1 MTPEQAQEIT
11 RLRTLNVAPKQIA
24 RQLGLRP
31 AEVNNYIREQ
41 ATEVA
46 LTRAAKGELFPIER
60 CLINENAAKHLLT
73 PKQGK
78 GGLLKKILH
87 REQKASLEEDGATGL
102 AQIFVTRVD
111 RSQYLVCSFLV
122 DYWCLGVK
130 DAMGPKKLDR
140 QKYEMMVSHSA
151 DNFEQDFQEISL
163 REAQAIIFGAVDYA
177 GKLGIEPHPD
187 FEQAKLQLGPRL
199 DDLPEIEFGRDG
211 KPFYINGPYD
221 NPDKIINKLTAS
233 VGEGNFH
240 FAVGG
245 PPSFY

>member
-31 AEVNNYIREQ
+31 AEVNSYIREQ

-46 LTRAAKGELFPIER
+46 LTRASKGELFPIER
-60 CLINENAAKHLLT
+60 CLINENAAEYLLK
-73 PKQGK
+73 PKQE
-78 GGLLKKILH
+78 GLLQKIPP
-87 REQKASLEEDGATGL
+87 RKQEASLEDGASGL

-151 DNFEQDFQEISL
+151 DNFGQDFQEISL
-163 REAQAIIFGAVDYA
+163 RETQAIIFGAVDYA
-177 GKLGIEPHPD
+177 GKLGIDPHPD
-187 FEQAKLQLGPRL
+187 FEQAKTQLGPRP
-199 DDLPEIEFGRDG
+199 DGLPEIEFGRDG
-211 KPFYINGPYD
+211 NPFYINGPYD
-221 NPDKIINKLTAS
+221 NPDKIINKLKAS
-233 VGEGNFH
+233 IGEGNFH
-240 FAVGG
+240 FAIGG
-245 PPSFY
+245 PPVFY